1 MPVDPAKLAALQK
14 KSGAQS
20 GGKGTP
26 RRPGKKVAGRN
37 ISEDEKKLSATLKK
51 FNAQEIT
58 GISEVN
64 MFKEDGTVLHFPKVH
79 VEGSVQANTFAI
91 SGPSSTKD
99 IAELIPDILPQMG
112 QDALLQLQQ
121 AAVQFSKLQEQAK
134 KAAAAGGADAAKET
148 GDDEIPNLVENFE
161 DNVE

>member
-1 MPVDPAKLAALQK
+1 
-14 KSGAQS
+14 
-20 GGKGTP
+20 
-26 RRPGKKVAGRN
+26 
-37 ISEDEKKLSATLKK
+37 
-51 FNAQEIT
+51 
-58 GISEVN
+58 

-79 VEGSVQANTFAI
+79 VEGSVASNTFAI
-91 SGPSSTKD
+91 SGASQQKD

-134 KAAAAGGADAAKET
+134 KAAATGGADAAKEA

>member
-1 MPVDPAKLAALQK
+1 M
-14 KSGAQS
+14 SGYDRNVSQRTRTNP

-79 VEGSVQANTFAI
+79 VEGSVASNTFAI
-91 SGPSSTKD
+91 SGPSQQKD

-134 KAAAAGGADAAKET
+134 KTAGGPDAAKEA